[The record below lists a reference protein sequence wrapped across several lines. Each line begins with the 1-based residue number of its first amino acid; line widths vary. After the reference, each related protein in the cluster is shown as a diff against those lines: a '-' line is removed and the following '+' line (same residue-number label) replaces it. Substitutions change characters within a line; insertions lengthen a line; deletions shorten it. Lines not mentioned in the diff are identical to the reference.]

1 MAQYTFSR
9 TEKKYAVPPA
19 LFPEVKAFV
28 ETFMIPEPKYHIYT
42 LCNLY
47 YDTDHFE
54 LARRSVEKPKFKEKL
69 RLRSYGTPTL
79 DSKVYLE
86 AKSKYDGVV
95 FKRRVGMPLSLVNA
109 FLLEG
114 KPPKDSQI
122 ARELLY
128 FHRLFGLK
136 PKVYL
141 AYDRIAYIGKEN
153 PELRLTFDEN
163 IRYRTEDLRLEAGDL
178 GTPLLPD
185 GTRIMEIKSLGAV
198 PKEILAMLKHFSLT
212 PMSFSK
218 YGTIYKHLITMPK
231 AETKETINA

>member
-9 TEKKYAVPPA
+9 TEKKYAIPPSIY
-19 LFPEVKAFV
+19 PQVKAFV
-28 ETFMIPEPKYHIYT
+28 ESFMIPEPKYHIYT
-42 LCNLY
+42 LCNVY

-69 RLRSYGTPTL
+69 RLRSYGTPTE
-79 DSKVYLE
+79 DTKVYLE

-95 FKRRVGMPLSLVNA
+95 FKRRIGMKHSEVEQFLS
-109 FLLEG
+109 EG
-114 KPPKDSQI
+114 KAPKDSQI

-128 FHRLFGLK
+128 FQRLFDLK

-153 PELRLTFDEN
+153 PDLRLTFDEN
-163 IRYRTEDLRLEAGDL
+163 IRYRTDRLSLTFGDS
-178 GTPLLPD
+178 GTLLLPD
-185 GTRIMEIKSLGAV
+185 GTRIMEIKAPGAV
-198 PKEILAMLKHFSLT
+198 PREVLEMLKQFSLT

-218 YGTIYKHLITMPK
+218 YGTIYKKLMTEQSVK
-231 AETKETINA
+231 KESSYV